1 MFKEG
6 KSLSG
11 KALHLHLWKAFWPIC
26 LTSPLSRLKVIFL
39 IFHTSLPPCSSLH
52 MAVLGNPLK
61 KGSPSAGQTAFSPLG
76 TYPLHFLESVGV
88 ALQYDVIFFLRM
100 SYISMLFF
108 IHLTECRWITAG
120 CTSNHE
126 NMNMER
132 KKQLLSI
139 CSEIVLRYTWLYIE
153 HPYQGTK
160 PPVQHIV
167 YVISEQ
173 WPYSYAVRSK
183 FFESDSP
190 ISSPSLAWLPWPF
203 SRGVPLSISKLTP
216 YAEDSLCGR
225 ETGER
230 EWGKPLRR
238 TFCWRLR
245 LSSTF
250 TIEEYALLCS
260 LEEATGCI
268 LMGIPFSGTP
278 LASQM
283 LKQLKYVGAWGIFT
297 LTLLGP
303 HPGRKTNTMGIL
315 IISFVSPSGAQETI
329 ESSRPS
335 QNVN

>member
-1 MFKEG
+1 MESLLAHLLDVPSFKIKSHFPHFPYQPSPMQLASHGCFG
-6 KSLSG
+6 KSLKKGQSVCWANCFFPIGNISTTFFG
-11 KALHLHLWKAFWPIC
+11 KC
-26 LTSPLSRLKVIFL
+26 GCSPSVRCYFLSQNELYFHAV
-39 IFHTSLPPCSSLH
+39 FHTFDRAQMNNSWMHIKPWKYEYGKKETTSLNLFVNCPQIY
-52 MAVLGNPLK
+52 AVVYRT
-61 KGSPSAGQTAFSPLG
+61 S
-76 TYPLHFLESVGV
+76 
-88 ALQYDVIFFLRM
+88 
-100 SYISMLFF
+100 IS
-108 IHLTECRWITAG
+108 
-120 CTSNHE
+120 
-126 NMNMER
+126 
-132 KKQLLSI
+132 
-139 CSEIVLRYTWLYIE
+139 
-153 HPYQGTK
+153 GTK

-173 WPYSYAVRSK
+173 WPYSCAVRSK

-260 LEEATGCI
+260 LDEATGCI

-315 IISFVSPSGAQETI
+315 IISFVSPSGAQETV

>member
-61 KGSPSAGQTAFSPLG
+61 KGQSVCWANCFFPIGNISTTFFGKCGCSPSVRC
-76 TYPLHFLESVGV
+76 YFLSQNELYFHAVFHTFDRAQMNNSWVHIKPWKYEYGKKETTSLNLFV
-88 ALQYDVIFFLRM
+88 NCPQIYVVVYRT
-100 SYISMLFF
+100 SIS
-108 IHLTECRWITAG
+108 
-120 CTSNHE
+120 
-126 NMNMER
+126 
-132 KKQLLSI
+132 
-139 CSEIVLRYTWLYIE
+139 
-153 HPYQGTK
+153 GTK

-225 ETGER
+225 ERVGEAFKKNILLTSASVLDLYDR
-230 EWGKPLRR
+230 GVRFAMQFGRGYGVYFDGHSVLWH
-238 TFCWRLR
+238 TF
-245 LSSTF
+245 
-250 TIEEYALLCS
+250 
-260 LEEATGCI
+260 G
-268 LMGIPFSGTP
+268 
-278 LASQM
+278 
-283 LKQLKYVGAWGIFT
+283 
-297 LTLLGP
+297 LT
-303 HPGRKTNTMGIL
+303 N
-315 IISFVSPSGAQETI
+315 VETA
-329 ESSRPS
+329 
-335 QNVN
+335 